1 MSIDLHA
8 EWVNGTLT
16 REQVQ
21 AEVYRLANKLVLRGY
36 HDNYKEM
43 ALSEILSDKDLQHI
57 GYCLYKLYLWYRGV
71 ESVGPFL
78 QAVIDNNL
86 EQAWRRSDAAN
97 WTGISIFMTYLYEY
111 APATWRDGK

>member
-21 AEVYRLANKLVLRGY
+21 AEVYRLANSLTVGGG
-36 HDNYKEM
+36 HGDYKEYT
-43 ALSEILSDKDLQHI
+43 LSQILSDKDLQHI
-57 GYCLYKLYLWYRGV
+57 GYCLHKLYLWYRGV

-78 QAVIDNNL
+78 QAIIDNDL
-86 EQAWRRSDAAN
+86 TAAYRKADSAN
-97 WTGISIFMTYLYEY
+97 WIGLSIYLNYLHNE
-111 APATWRDGK
+111 APATWRSR